1 MPRVPARQLEH
12 IVRISESDGGRIV
25 ETIRSDSLAK
35 GVFQMVTCQRVIY
48 AFTHASA
55 ETPGRLLDHFAFD
68 KAERADGLVEPEVLV
83 GAQAMRHLMEICSSL
98 DALMPGE
105 RQVFSQFR
113 RAVRE
118 ARERGLVDDD
128 PERIFDR
135 VIHAA
140 RAVQK
145 EVRLEGT
152 KESLVPLTH
161 ELASRHLQGKD
172 RPCVAVF
179 GTGVIAK
186 AFVAMVRR
194 IRPDAHLVIV
204 SHDRQRALHMA
215 KNLDAKASLLHEFMQ
230 TPPPGLCLIGFAM
243 RTQEPVV
250 DAKTLQRW
258 AVQGGPLLVL
268 DYAMPRNAEPPA
280 QGSTGVTVVSLDEM
294 AKFAQ
299 TSRDEGSTEL
309 TRGREILDRH
319 LQRYLDRE
327 QDRLEVERLR
337 RLADRFEQIAD
348 QRWQD
353 LPVDAVEPDQKQ
365 LHKWYEQ
372 TVRAL
377 RHEAI
382 ETVKD
387 SRKGGA
393 S

>member
-1 MPRVPARQLEH
+1 MPRVRVQQLEQV
-12 IVRISESDGGRIV
+12 VRVAQKGADRIAA
-25 ETIRSDSLAK
+25 TIRSDALAK
-35 GVFQMVTCQRVIY
+35 GMFQMVTCQRVVY
-48 AFTHASA
+48 AFTHART
-55 ETPGRLLDHFAFD
+55 ETQARLSDHFALD
-68 KAERADGLVEPEVLV
+68 AEPGDIPVEPEVLT
-83 GAQAMRHLMEICSSL
+83 GSQAMRHLMEVCSSL

-105 RQVFSQFR
+105 KQVFSQFR

-118 ARERGLVDDD
+118 ARERGFLDDD
-128 PERIFDR
+128 MERVMDR

-140 RAVQK
+140 RAVHR

-161 ELASRHLQGKD
+161 ELASRHLQDKD

-194 IRPDAHLVIV
+194 IQPDAQVVIV
-204 SHDRQRALHMA
+204 SRDRHRALHTA
-215 KNLDAKASLLHEFMQ
+215 KALNAKASLLHEFIQ
-230 TPPPGLCLIGFAM
+230 TPPPGLCLAGFAM
-243 RTQEPVV
+243 RTRDAVV
-250 DAKTLQRW
+250 DANMLELW
-258 AVQGGPLLVL
+258 ADRAGPLLVL
-268 DYAMPRNAEPPA
+268 DYAMPRNVVPPT
-280 QGSTGVTVVSLDEM
+280 QGPSGVTVVSLDDM
-294 AKFAQ
+294 AKLAQ
-299 TSRDEGSTEL
+299 ASRDEGSWEL
-309 TRGREILDRH
+309 RRGREILDRH

-327 QDRLEVERLR
+327 QDRLEVQRLR
-337 RLADRFEQIAD
+337 RLADRFEKIAD

-382 ETVKD
+382 ETVKS

-393 S
+393 T